1 MTEQYEV
8 YAIQYGSLGER
19 MASDMM
25 EGGDPHEG
33 PLSIS
38 YYVWL
43 CVGRD
48 KTFLVDIG
56 ISPPVGKRRKRTIL
70 RTPMEGLELMG
81 VKPESIQ
88 DIIITHMHYDH
99 VGNFDGFPNARF
111 HLQDSE
117 MAYTTGR
124 HMLDERKRHFFEP
137 DEVCAMVRNIYG
149 NRVVFHDGDDE
160 LAPGLSVHHLGGHTA
175 GLQCVRVNTRRG
187 WVVLASDAAH
197 LYAHLE
203 RRMVFPNYFDPQAVL
218 AGYDRVAELA
228 DSWDHIIPGH
238 DPKVMENYPAKSAE
252 LEGIVVRLD

>member
-1 MTEQYEV
+1 MTDIYEV
-8 YAIQYGSLGER
+8 YAIQYGSLGKR
-19 MASDMM
+19 MESEMM

-43 CVGRD
+43 CVGKDR
-48 KTFLVDIG
+48 TLMVDIG
-56 ISPPVGKRRKRTIL
+56 ISPPVGERRQRTIL

-81 VKPESIQ
+81 VAPASIR

-99 VGNFDGFPNARF
+99 VGNFDGFPNAKF

-124 HMLDERKRHFFEP
+124 HMLDERKRHFCEP

-149 NRVVFHDGDDE
+149 DRVVFHDGDEE
-160 LAPGLSVHHLGGHTA
+160 LAPGISVHHLGGHTA

-203 RRMVFPNYFDPQAVL
+203 RRMVFPNYFDSKAVL

-238 DPKVMENYPAKSAE
+238 DPKVMQRYPAKSSD